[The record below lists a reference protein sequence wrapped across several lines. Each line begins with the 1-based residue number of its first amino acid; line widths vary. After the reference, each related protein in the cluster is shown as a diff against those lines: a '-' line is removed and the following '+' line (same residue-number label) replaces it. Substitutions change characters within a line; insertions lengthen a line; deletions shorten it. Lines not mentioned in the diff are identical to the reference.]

1 MDDRERSPYCRC
13 LYFSANALARSI
25 TRLAE
30 DAFAPTGLSPSQAF
44 ILMTV
49 SDRPGV
55 HPGEVAQKM
64 HLTTST
70 VTRLIDA
77 LERRAL
83 VRRTTGG
90 RAVAVQPTKEGARLA
105 EAVRDAWRQLYL
117 KYSGLLGEGR
127 ARQLTEEIYAAHE
140 VLTGFAEK
148 NQRKTRRRKNT

>member
-30 DAFAPTGLSPSQAF
+30 EVFDPTGLSPSQAF

-49 SDRPGV
+49 ASKPGIN
-55 HPGEVAQKM
+55 PGEVAQKM
-64 HLTTST
+64 QLTAST
-70 VTRLIDA
+70 VTRLMDA

-83 VRRTTGG
+83 VRRVAEG
-90 RAVAVQPTKEGARLA
+90 RAVVVQPTKEGTRLA

-117 KYSGLLGEGR
+117 NYSGLLGEGR

-148 NQRKTRRRKNT
+148 NQRKTTRRKNT

>member
-1 MDDRERSPYCRC
+1 MDTAEPSPYCQC

-30 DAFAPTGLSPSQAF
+30 DAFAPTGLSPSHAF

-49 SDRPGV
+49 ADRPGV

-64 HLTTST
+64 QLTAST

-83 VRRTTGG
+83 VRRATGG

-105 EAVRDAWRQLYL
+105 ESVREAWRQLYL
-117 KYSGLLGEGR
+117 RYVDLLGEEP
-127 ARQLTEEIYAAHE
+127 AKQLTGEIYAAHE

-148 NQRKTRRRKNT
+148 NQRKTRRRKDT

>member
-1 MDDRERSPYCRC
+1 MDAAERSAYYQC

-30 DAFAPTGLSPSQAF
+30 DAFAPTGLSPSHAF

-49 SDRPGV
+49 ADRPGV

-64 HLTTST
+64 QLTAST

-83 VRRTTGG
+83 VRRATGG

-105 EAVRDAWRQLYL
+105 ESVRDAWRQLYL
-117 KYSGLLGEGR
+117 RYVDLLGEEP
-127 ARQLTEEIYAAHE
+127 AKQLTGEVYAAHE

-148 NQRKTRRRKNT
+148 NQRKTRRRKDT